1 MIWLNVIAWFIF
13 LPFLILLTC
22 VIISLDIGLED
33 LNSNLK
39 LIGFFPKEK
48 NLIGQFKGSL
58 ERAFKDE
65 FFSNQWELNLFV
77 NYFKDEVLERKLSY
91 MLSMLKDFLL
101 EINLI

>member
-1 MIWLNVIAWFIF
+1 MTWLNYDCMIYF
-13 LPFLILLTC
+13 LPFFIWLTC
-22 VIISLDIGLED
+22 IILSLYIGLED

-39 LIGFFPKEK
+39 LID
-48 NLIGQFKGSL
+48 QFKGSL

-91 MLSMLKDFLL
+91 MLSILKDFLL